1 MSINDETNPFTYKKS
16 NNYIAKTF
24 RQINEVLD
32 LTEEETKTLIIFGI
46 LRMIDLI
53 LTYIFFNKNNAY
65 FAIKFIDY
73 FILILSFIFSSSV
86 YKNKENVKQRA
97 TMLSIFFNFAF
108 LCFDVI
114 SFILYFVFKVSNWF
128 LLLSLVVNE
137 IWLVNIVILMSKITL
152 KFMKVLRERKKS
164 GHDSYLRKKIF

>member
-32 LTEEETKTLIIFGI
+32 LTEQEIKTLIIFGI

-65 FAIKFIDY
+65 YAIKFIDY

-86 YKNKENVKQRA
+86 YRNKENVKQRA
-97 TMLSIFFNFAF
+97 AMLSIFFNFAF

-114 SFILYFVFKVSNWF
+114 SFILYFVFKVNN
-128 LLLSLVVNE
+128 LLLFLSFIVNG
-137 IWLVNIVILMSKITL
+137 IWLVKTVVLMSKITL
-152 KFMKVLRERKKS
+152 KFMKVLKERKHL
-164 GHDSYLRKKIF
+164 GYDSYLRKKKF